1 MTIRFF
7 PSGLPPSSSYAVS
20 ASYSNTLLGPT
31 PVTASSAQYSI
42 NFVGPSGPP
51 AVTVNASGFNLP

>member
-20 ASYSNTLLGPT
+20 ASHSNTLLGPT

-42 NFVGPSGPP
+42 NFVGPAGPP